1 MPVKRRKPGRRALEL
16 ATKRLLALRSLT
28 AAGSRMRPSLLASV
42 ICSVDSHSF
51 KPEHGLG
58 VSVPMLVLCRRFNFH
73 HHHARNRRTVKV
85 ETRSAPQLCLVSQK
99 PCGAVSDCPS
109 RAAEGD

>member
-28 AAGSRMRPSLLASV
+28 AAGSRLRPSLLASV

-51 KPEHGLG
+51 KPEHGLLSFG
-58 VSVPMLVLCRRFNFH
+58 SYRYPYLDTH
-73 HHHARNRRTVKV
+73 GDG
-85 ETRSAPQLCLVSQK
+85 TRA
-99 PCGAVSDCPS
+99 S
-109 RAAEGD
+109 RAEPLAS